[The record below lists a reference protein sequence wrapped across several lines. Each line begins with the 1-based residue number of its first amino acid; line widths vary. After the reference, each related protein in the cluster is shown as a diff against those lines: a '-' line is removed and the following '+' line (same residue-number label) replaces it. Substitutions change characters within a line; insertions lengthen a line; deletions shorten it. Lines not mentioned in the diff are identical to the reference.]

1 MKQPK
6 VFVVG
11 SDYNISRMFNSYG
24 WGWTREPQDADLIQF
39 TGGADV
45 SPSLYGE
52 KKHHTTYNDTERD
65 YAEAGFFAIAQRL
78 AIPMAGICR
87 GGQFLNVMNG
97 GSMWQ
102 DVDGHAIRGTHTLL
116 DVTTGKVIDVTSTHH
131 QMMVKAGHGCLIAY
145 ANEAQRKESM
155 KEGQTD
161 YGKDTEIVF
170 YPDSKSLCFQPHPEY
185 VQPGHECAD
194 YYFELLNRFFGLKA
208 E

>member
-1 MKQPK
+1 MSQPK
-6 VFVVG
+6 VFIVG
-11 SDYNISRMFNSYG
+11 GDGSIQRMFEAYG
-24 WGWTREPQDADLIQF
+24 WSTDCNRFDADLYQF
-39 TGGADV
+39 TGGSDV
-45 SPSLYGE
+45 APHLYGE
-52 KKHHTTYNDTERD
+52 VMHRTTYCDPSRD
-65 YAEAGFFAIAQRL
+65 FYEAGFFAVADRL

-102 DVDGHAIRGTHTLL
+102 DVDGHAIRGTHPLL
-116 DVTTGKVIDVTSTHH
+116 DVTTGKTIKVTSTHH
-131 QMMVKAGHGCLIAY
+131 QMMIKAHHGCLIAY

-155 KEGQTD
+155 KKDQTD
-161 YGKDTEIVF
+161 YGKDTEVVF
-170 YPDSKSLCFQPHPEY
+170 YPHSKSLCFQPHPEY